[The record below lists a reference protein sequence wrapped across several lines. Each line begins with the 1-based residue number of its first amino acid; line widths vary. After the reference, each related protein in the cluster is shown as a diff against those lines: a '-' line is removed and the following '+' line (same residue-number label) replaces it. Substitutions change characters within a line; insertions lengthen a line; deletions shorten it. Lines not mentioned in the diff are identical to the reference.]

1 MQKYKLLYTEERCK
15 NASKGLDQ
23 GTLQCIRCI
32 SYLIKKEVK
41 NIIRMGKRERNQKI
55 AHNGR
60 HPYIQKH
67 KVIKVKLKLIV
78 TTWQLRSCILI
89 NQYAVG

>member
-1 MQKYKLLYTEERCK
+1 
-15 NASKGLDQ
+15 
-23 GTLQCIRCI
+23 
-32 SYLIKKEVK
+32 
-41 NIIRMGKRERNQKI
+41 MGKRERNQKI

-89 NQYAVG
+89 NQYAVGWPDKHWEMPDWRNNGSDEWIWNVYQF